1 MSTHPT
7 PPSWTARLDKDDLAG
22 DNMPAD
28 PLLLF
33 EHWFAAARSA
43 DMIEPTGAT
52 LAASDAHGRVG
63 ARTVLVKS
71 FDAQGFYFYGHYHSR
86 KGQDLADNP
95 QAALLF
101 WWDVLERQVRIE
113 GRVHKL
119 SAAQSDQY
127 FAQRPRGSQISA
139 HASPQSHNV
148 ASRDAL
154 EAGVS
159 AAEERFSNQSV
170 PRPESWGGYCLV
182 PDTIEFW
189 QGRRNRL
196 HDRIRYQ
203 LTDEQWCIER
213 LGP

>member
-1 MSTHPT
+1 MSKS
-7 PPSWTARLDKDDLAG
+7 PPPKSWAARLDKDDLAG
-22 DNMPAD
+22 DNMPAN
-28 PLLLF
+28 PLWLF
-33 EHWFAAARSA
+33 EHWFAQARNTN
-43 DMIEPTGAT
+43 MIEPTGAT
-52 LAASDAHGRVG
+52 LATADASGRVG
-63 ARTVLVKS
+63 ARTVLIKS
-71 FDAQGFYFYGHYHSR
+71 FDTQGFYFYGHYHSR
-86 KGQDLADNP
+86 KGQNLAANP

-139 HASPQSHNV
+139 HASPQSHTV

-154 EAGVS
+154 KAGVS
-159 AAEERFSNQSV
+159 AAEERFAKQPV
-170 PRPESWGGYCLV
+170 PRPDDWGGYCLA

-203 LTDEQWCIER
+203 LASEQWCIER
-213 LGP
+213 LAP